1 VEYRKRLSRPKDYFK
16 DTCTNKFVMFMYFD
30 FWRSYELIT
39 SGSSLIPQVLGNKFQ
54 NKLLEII
61 DSRFG
66 IPLLLLPFT
75 TVFFAV

>member
-1 VEYRKRLSRPKDYFK
+1 
-16 DTCTNKFVMFMYFD
+16 MYFD